1 MAERANNQQLG
12 GGNSVVDAQFLAW
25 ADALKADLAAV
36 DPDGIAVS
44 ALPDLVAKLDALRR
58 SIVVAQAKALA
69 RLNASE

>member
-36 DPDGIAVS
+36 DPDG
-44 ALPDLVAKLDALRR
+44 LRCR
-58 SIVVAQAKALA
+58 RCLIWW
-69 RLNASE
+69 LNSMLCVGR